1 MPETSYDRL
10 ASLKQSSGKASVVDH
25 LVETFRREKNHHK
38 LFDTLLLRKKL
49 EMGLPLIR
57 PTSLEDVPAD
67 RRDEFE
73 TAYIEAAREVGKLF
87 LADGNIGEAWL
98 YLKTIREPQ
107 PVKDAISAITLPRD
121 ADKVTDEVIQIA
133 VHEGANPV
141 KGIELML
148 RHYGTC
154 NTVTTLDQIAHTLPA
169 ADRPKAAAV
178 MVQHLYNDLCYT
190 VRSEVQKRI
199 PMLPPNETLRSLIA
213 GRDWLFGEGN
223 YHIDVSHLHAVVR
236 FARFLEPGA
245 PELKLAIQLAEY
257 GSKLSPQFQYGGD
270 PPFEDYYPAHIQFF
284 KALLGENADEAL
296 GYFRN
301 KLEQEPDEQ
310 DKPMLAYV
318 LTDLLVRTGRKAE
331 AVELAAKYL
340 STVDESTG
348 FSFTRL
354 CVESNRL
361 DLLRDSARDRGDLVG
376 YAAALLQQS

>member
-10 ASLKQSSGKASVVDH
+10 STLQRSSGKASVVDH
-25 LVETFRREKNHHK
+25 LIETFRQEKNHHK
-38 LFDTLLLRKKL
+38 LFDALLLRKKL
-49 EMGLPLIR
+49 DMGLSLLR

-73 TAYIEAAREVGKLF
+73 TAYIDAAREVGKLF
-87 LADGNIGEAWL
+87 LADGNISEAWL

-107 PVKDAISAITLPRD
+107 AVKDAIGALVHPRD
-121 ADKVTDEVIQIA
+121 ADKITDEVIQIA

-148 RHYGTC
+148 RQYGTC
-154 NTVTTLDQIAHTLPA
+154 NTVTTLDQIVHTLPT
-169 ADRPKAAAV
+169 ADRPRAAAV
-178 MVQHLYNDLCYT
+178 MVKHLYADLCHT

-236 FARFLEPGA
+236 FARFLEAGA

-270 PPFEDYYPAHIQFF
+270 APFEEYYPAHIQFF
-284 KALLGENADEAL
+284 KVLSGDDVDEGLA
-296 GYFRN
+296 YFRR
-301 KLEQEPDEQ
+301 KIEQEPDEQ

-340 STVDESTG
+340 STVDEATG

-354 CVESNRL
+354 CLESGRL
-361 DLLRDSARDRGDLVG
+361 DLLREAARERGDLIG
-376 YAAALLQQS
+376 YAAAMLQA